1 MNTRPLHPES
11 AVIHA
16 QTSVSG
22 ELTDLL
28 IELAS
33 GLRRACVYGPD
44 HPAVLEAAK
53 SFVARSS
60 TRRRDRGTL
69 SIAAAGSH
77 LIVEVRP
84 AVELMRRLSGVT
96 TGLEHP
102 LLGALAERLN
112 RHQVGEIILAEG
124 VTPKE
129 IAAVLGFLSTDPAT
143 TGRPLANEDEE
154 TLRSIPNIRIHRGI
168 SSVELNSHDDS
179 QDPDWQSDAELWS
192 SFARVALGIPE
203 SEDDQPHSPAEVATA
218 LAARATN
225 PSFNRRIVPH
235 LLAISMRLGVSD
247 PLESAALARRLSD
260 VFRRLDSDTLGVLLS
275 MSGDPHLQR
284 DFLRDATTALDVDVV
299 LSLIQ
304 AAAESETSDIS
315 RWMLRLLSKLARHA
329 GEEGDPV
336 AHRSESGLRD
346 QIGALL
352 SGWHLENPNPED
364 YEEALGRMSAAG
376 HQDAGASGPSRVR
389 VAAERVLQVALEVG
403 VGGPVLRSAVDEMV
417 ASRKIPAVVE
427 LVEEV
432 PDGDPAIEVWDRLVD
447 RPVLYRLIEEDEPD
461 WEVLDIILPHAGLDA
476 VEPLLDRLAT
486 AESRSDR
493 RRLFDLILAFGPEV
507 GAPAVRCLGLPDS
520 TPWFVLRNVLSL
532 LAMLDVWPESFDPW
546 HLTTHE
552 HPQVRHE
559 AVRLCLR
566 MPATRERAILR
577 ALEDQNSRLVAM
589 GIAEAE
595 QGCPAEA
602 EEKLVQVALAEEG
615 EFAEFR
621 THSIRALVKLGSA
634 GALEALLEIASPRRK
649 GLRRRFSDESP
660 EVLAA
665 LRGLSRVW
673 LHDERARELLVAAR
687 DSGLP
692 RIVEAAS

>member
-1 MNTRPLHPES
+1 MKTRPIHPDS
-11 AVIHA
+11 AVVRTQA
-16 QTSVSG
+16 SVSG
-22 ELTDLL
+22 ELSDLL

-33 GLRRACVYGPD
+33 GLRRACVYGPH
-44 HPAVLEAAK
+44 HPAVLDAAK
-53 SFVARSS
+53 SFVERSS

-84 AVELMRRLSGVT
+84 TVELMRRLSGVT

-102 LLGALAERLN
+102 LLGALAERLTK
-112 RHQVGEIILAEG
+112 HEVGELVLAEG

-129 IAAVLGFLSTDPAT
+129 IAVVLGFLSTDPAD
-143 TGRPLANEDEE
+143 TGRPLADEGE
-154 TLRSIPNIRIHRGI
+154 EALRSIPNVRIHR
-168 SSVELNSHDDS
+168 SAAPVELHSPDHS
-179 QDPDWQSDAELWS
+179 EDPDWESDADLWT

-203 SEDDQPHSPAEVATA
+203 SEDDQPHSPAEVASA
-218 LAARATN
+218 LAARAPN

-247 PLESAALARRLSD
+247 PLESAALARRLSE

-275 MSGDPHLQR
+275 MSGDPSLQR

-299 LSLIQ
+299 LALIQ
-304 AAAESETSDIS
+304 AAAESESNDIS

-329 GEEGDPV
+329 GTDGDPA
-336 AHRSESGLRD
+336 AHRGESGLRE

-364 YEEALGRMSAAG
+364 YEEALGRMSSAARP
-376 HQDAGASGPSRVR
+376 DAGEYGPTKVR
-389 VAAERVLQVALEVG
+389 VAAERVMQAALEVG
-403 VGGPVLRSAVDEMV
+403 VGGPVLRQAVDDMV
-417 ASRKIPAVVE
+417 AGRQIPAVVD
-427 LVEEV
+427 LLQEV
-432 PDGDPAIEVWDRLVD
+432 PEGDLPAEVWDRLVD

-461 WEVLDIILPHAGLDA
+461 WEVLDVILPHAGLDA
-476 VEPLLDRLAT
+476 VEPLIDRLA
-486 AESRSDR
+486 AADSRSDR
-493 RRLFDLILAFGPEV
+493 RRLFDLILAFGPDV
-507 GAPAVRCLGLPDS
+507 AGPAARCLGQPET
-520 TPWFVLRNVLSL
+520 TPWYVLRNVLSL
-532 LAMLDVWPESFDPW
+532 LAMLDAWPESFDPW
-546 HLTTHE
+546 DLTHHE
-552 HPQVRHE
+552 HPQVRLE

-577 ALEDQNSRLVAM
+577 ALEDGNSRIVAM

-602 EEKLVQVALAEEG
+602 EDRIVQIALSEEG

-621 THSIRALVKLGSA
+621 THCIRALVKRGSP
-634 GALEALLEIASPRRK
+634 GALGALVEIAAPRRR
-649 GLRRRFSDESP
+649 GLRRRFADESP
-660 EVLAA
+660 ELLAA
-665 LRGLSRVW
+665 LRGLAQVW
-673 LHDERARELLVAAR
+673 PQDEEARELLAAAR
-687 DSGLP
+687 ESGLP